1 MDLKED
7 ELATLLQ
14 RYEDGSASE
23 EERRLLEQWYQQ
35 LDVADGMV
43 WASAEQEEAS
53 KARMYTFIHQD
64 ARMRRPG
71 HPGRHGLLIRMLRI
85 AAVLLPAVA
94 LIWLIRHPHGDH
106 TVVAGTEALRTD
118 KNIAVQHEPAP
129 AIHMLTARSGKKDLV
144 KTLLPD
150 GSTAWLNTASVLK
163 YPEKFGGAERV
174 VEVMAGEVFFNVA
187 KDGAHP
193 FRVRTGSIVT
203 TVLGTSFLVRQSFEK
218 NTLEISVKTGAVK
231 VEKTNEYGASALVG
245 RNLSPGDRLRLDTAA
260 NTYQLKKIAVDGI
273 AAFLQG
279 RLIYDDARLEEIAYD
294 LGRKYGV
301 SIHFGND
308 KLKDARYRISFDDMP
323 LKDALLILATLTGT
337 HIEKDDQ
344 GKYIIK

>member
-7 ELATLLQ
+7 ELATLLR

-23 EERRLLEQWYQQ
+23 EERQLLEQWYQQ
-35 LDVADGMV
+35 LDLAGRMI
-43 WASAEQEEAS
+43 WASSEQEEAL
-53 KARMYTFIHQD
+53 KARMYAFIRQD
-64 ARMRRPG
+64 ARMHQAG
-71 HPGRHGLLIRMLRI
+71 HPDRHGLLINMMRI
-85 AAVLLPAVA
+85 AAVLLLAVA
-94 LIWLIRHPHGDH
+94 LIWLTSHPYGDH
-106 TVVAGTEALRTD
+106 AVVTRTEAQPTD
-118 KNIAVQHEPAP
+118 KNIGTPHEPVA
-129 AIHMLTARSGKKDLV
+129 AHMLTARSGRKDLV
-144 KTLLPD
+144 KKLLPD
-150 GSTAWLNTASVLK
+150 GSTAWLNTESVLK
-163 YPEKFGGAERV
+163 YPEKFGTAERI
-174 VEVMAGEVFFNVA
+174 VEVVAGEVLFNVT

-193 FRVRTGSIVT
+193 FRVRTGSIIT

-245 RNLSPGDRLRLDTAA
+245 RNLSPGDQLRLDTAA
-260 NTYQLKKIAVDGI
+260 NTYQLKRITVDGI

-279 RLIYDDARLEEIAYD
+279 RLIYDDARLAEIAYD

-301 SIHFGND
+301 SIHFRND
-308 KLKDARYRISFDDMP
+308 QLKDTHYRISFDDMP

-337 HIEKDDQ
+337 HIEKEDK